1 MASSALNPSVNYL
14 HLFDSHTH
22 ADCLQRDLSLLQDWL
37 LNNSLSLNV
46 SKSKYMIFS
55 FKPQSSFPSLSVSG
69 SPLERVFCFTYLG
82 LLFHCSM
89 SWSPH
94 LASLRK
100 RAKKMIGFLF
110 RNFYSGSSPSTLL
123 KLYTCLVRPILEY
136 CSVVWDPSS
145 SSASSSL
152 ESVQFFALK
161 VAFKSWSSSYDSLLS
176 LSQLP
181 TLSHRRLKAKTLL
194 IFKLKSGL
202 CHSIDS
208 PLHLHSPSSV
218 SLRLCNPNS
227 STLSPIFCRTSS
239 FFHSFFPSSIRLWI
253 GTLFLFLFVS
263 LPLSH
268 LLNSF

>member
-1 MASSALNPSVNYL
+1 
-14 HLFDSHTH
+14 
-22 ADCLQRDLSLLQDWL
+22 
-37 LNNSLSLNV
+37 
-46 SKSKYMIFS
+46 MIFS
-55 FKPQSSFPSLSVSG
+55 FKPQSSFDSFPSLSVSG
-69 SPLERVFCFTYLG
+69 SPLERIFCFTYLG

-161 VAFKSWSSSYDSLLS
+161 VAFKSWSSSYIRLSSISLSTPNSLSSSSQGKNSPNFQTQVWPLS
-176 LSQLP
+176 LSRFSFAP
-181 TLSHRRLKAKTLL
+181 SLSFL
-194 IFKLKSGL
+194 
-202 CHSIDS
+202 D
-208 PLHLHSPSSV
+208 V
-218 SLRLCNPNS
+218 S
-227 STLSPIFCRTSS
+227 
-239 FFHSFFPSSIRLWI
+239 
-253 GTLFLFLFVS
+253 
-263 LPLSH
+263 
-268 LLNSF
+268 